1 MWEGQERRGK
11 RMEWGTESA
20 SVVRSVGGMSPPEPS
35 SSVISRRSRRGAVAP
50 EVREAYSRAS
60 QIVELLDKSVVA
72 ASAERPSPR
81 TLQRNRK
88 ALALRVGDAL
98 KLGPVVFD
106 VGPFGLS
113 AYGRTI
119 HNPGNRVGWVFKL
132 FLDGVRGL
140 VFDDNV
146 TARALGELIDVLA
159 GDPPHGDDRIT
170 WLWRKGLPGVQIQAV
185 DVLLSD
191 FEQSQDG
198 ELRLSEDF
206 GQIRVKRSGPGSS
219 NEIVMLPRDDMR
231 VLRGSS
237 RLAWI
242 AEVTVPST
250 GAAEV
255 RTLAHDVR
263 QHAGGRTD
271 WPRFMLHIMQ
281 AAGFGGPRAVCP
293 SPLLGGLVDALVA
306 EEKDDDLAALLRA
319 FARYDNAESVRI
331 RKLVFTRERLLSL
344 APAMER
350 QPDELADPLA
360 IMAKDLG
367 EALAD
372 LIIAV
377 KRQRAEERMFLIA
390 QDVGDA
396 LAIPCY
402 VRQLTSGDVQQAL
415 KAIPPLARSQDPAAL
430 AGLGRALDHRAP
442 AMRRAGVRALAGRY
456 HEALREPLVKLLRDR
471 ERANRVTALGIL
483 RDSKDP
489 RVVLPILRLV
499 QADDF
504 AERPAEERKAFYR
517 CLVVL
522 GDVRGFGQLE
532 SQLNNRK
539 VADDHLLIIQA
550 FGRAGPKRAR
560 RILEEAKG
568 KRALGRG
575 VRKAA
580 EEALVYWRTV

>member
-1 MWEGQERRGK
+1 MLP
-11 RMEWGTESA
+11 TD
-20 SVVRSVGGMSPPEPS
+20 PS
-35 SSVISRRSRRGAVAP
+35 SSVISRRSSSVTRRGGASA
-50 EVREAYSRAS
+50 EGRERHSRAALV
-60 QIVELLDKSVVA
+60 VELLDKAVLA

-98 KLGPVVFD
+98 KVGPVVLD

-113 AYGRTI
+113 SCGRTI
-119 HNPGNRVGWVFKL
+119 HNPGKRVEYVFRL
-132 FLDGVRGL
+132 FLAGVRGL
-140 VFDDNV
+140 VFTDAI
-146 TARALGELIDVLA
+146 TPRALGELVDVCA

-170 WLWRKGLPGVQIQAV
+170 WLWRKGLPGLQIQAV

-191 FEQSQDG
+191 FEQSGDG
-198 ELRLSEDF
+198 ELRLAEDF
-206 GQIRVKRSGPGSS
+206 GQIRVKRSAPGQA
-219 NEIVMLPRDDMR
+219 NEIIMLPRDDMR
-231 VLRGSS
+231 VLRGSN

-242 AEVTVPST
+242 SDVTVPSS
-250 GAAEV
+250 GAKEV

-263 QHAGGRTD
+263 KHAGGRTD
-271 WPRFMLHIMQ
+271 WPRFMLHIMR

-306 EEKDDDLAALLRA
+306 EGRDDDLAALLRA
-319 FARYDNAESVRI
+319 FARYDNAEAVRI
-331 RKLVFTRERLLSL
+331 RKLVFTSERLLSL

-360 IMAKDLG
+360 LMAQDLG
-367 EALAD
+367 GALAE

-402 VRQLTSGDVQQAL
+402 VRQLTSGDVQQGL
-415 KAIPPLARSQDPAAL
+415 KAIPPLARSQEPAAL
-430 AGLGRALDHRAP
+430 AGLGRALDHKAP
-442 AMRRAGVRALAGRY
+442 AMRRAGVKALAGRY
-456 HEALREPLVKLLRDR
+456 HEDLREPLLKLLRDR
-471 ERANRVTALGIL
+471 ERPNRVAALGIL

-489 RVVLPILRLV
+489 RVVLPIIQQV
-499 QADDF
+499 KADEF

-517 CLVVL
+517 CLVVI
-522 GDVRGFGQLE
+522 GDVRGLGHLEHVLEGRKAGDEQL
-532 SQLNNRK
+532 L
-539 VADDHLLIIQA
+539 VVQA

-560 RILEEAKG
+560 RVLEAAKARRG
-568 KRALGRG
+568 LPRA

-580 EEALVYWRTV
+580 EEALLYWRTV